1 MKILNNK
8 EEKEEE
14 EEERNPDREPLKVS
28 QHEQNVVQ
36 LYLTPA

>member
-8 EEKEEE
+8 EKKEE

-28 QHEQNVVQ
+28 QHEQNVLQ